1 MTNNHTNK
9 TLALLTVMRPQQW
22 IKNVFVCAPLLFSGR
37 FRDPAMCFKAALAFI
52 GFCLVSSAIYAI
64 NDVCDRTEDRRHPVK
79 KNRPI
84 ASGAVGA
91 GLALLF
97 SGILIILGLLLAVYI
112 NIFFLL
118 IVLLY
123 IFIHIAYSLI
133 LKHVAILDVMTIAG
147 GFVLRILGGSV
158 AIVVSPSHWLVLCT
172 IMISMFL
179 GFTKRRAELTSLDAD
194 SEYTRLVLRDY
205 STAFL
210 DQVISIV
217 TAATIVCYALYTVDA
232 HTLEVLGNR
241 GMLLTV
247 PSVMYGLFRYIYLI
261 YHRKKGQ
268 DPTDT
273 LIYDIPTICN
283 LIIWLIL
290 SLLVVNYGSQLHLFR

>member
-1 MTNNHTNK
+1 
-9 TLALLTVMRPQQW
+9 
-22 IKNVFVCAPLLFSGR
+22 
-37 FRDPAMCFKAALAFI
+37 DPAMCFRTALAFVS
-52 GFCLVSSAIYAI
+52 FCLVSSAIYAI

-91 GLALLF
+91 SLALLF
-97 SGILIILGLLLAVYI
+97 SGILIVLGLLLAGCI
-112 NIFFLL
+112 NRLL
-118 IVLLY
+118 LLVVLLY
-123 IFIHIAYSLI
+123 IVIHIAYSLK
-133 LKHVAILDVMTIAG
+133 LKHIVILDVMMIAG

-158 AIVVSPSHWLVLCT
+158 AIAVSPSHWLVLCT
-172 IMISMFL
+172 VMISMFL
-179 GFTKRRAELTSLDAD
+179 GFTKRRAELIALDTN

-217 TAATIVCYALYTVDA
+217 TAATIVCYTLYTVDA

-273 LIYDIPTICN
+273 LIYDIPIICN
-283 LIIWLIL
+283 LIVWLIL
-290 SLLVVNYGSQLHLFR
+290 SLLVVNYGSQLYLFR

>member
-22 IKNVFVCAPLLFSGR
+22 TKNVFVFAALLFSGQ
-37 FRDPAMCFKAALAFI
+37 FRDPAMCFRTALAFI
-52 GFCLVSSAIYAI
+52 VFCLVSSAIYAI
-64 NDVCDRTEDRRHPVK
+64 NDVCDRGEDRRHPVK

-84 ASGAVGA
+84 ASGAVGVN
-91 GLALLF
+91 LALLF
-97 SGILIILGLLLAVYI
+97 SGILIVLGLLLAGCI
-112 NIFFLL
+112 NKLL
-118 IVLLY
+118 LFVVSLY
-123 IFIHIAYSLI
+123 IVIHIAYSLKI
-133 LKHVAILDVMTIAG
+133 KHIVILDVMMIAG

-158 AIVVSPSHWLVLCT
+158 AIAVSPSHWLVLCT
-172 IMISMFL
+172 VMISMFL
-179 GFTKRRAELTSLDAD
+179 GFTKRRAELISLDAD

-217 TAATIVCYALYTVDA
+217 TAATIVCYALYTVDD

-261 YHRKKGQ
+261 YHHKKGQ

>member
-22 IKNVFVCAPLLFSGR
+22 IKNVFVCAPLLFSGQ
-37 FRDPAMCFKAALAFI
+37 FRDQAMCFRTALAFI
-52 GFCLVSSAIYAI
+52 GFCVVSSAIYAI
-64 NDVCDRTEDRRHPVK
+64 NDVCDRREDQQHPVK

-84 ASGAVGA
+84 ARGTVGVNS
-91 GLALLF
+91 ALLM
-97 SGILIILGLLLAVYI
+97 SGTLIILGLLLAGYI
-112 NIFFLL
+112 NTLFLA

-123 IFIHIAYSLI
+123 ILIHIVYSLI

-158 AIVVSPSHWLVLCT
+158 AIAVSPSHWLVLCT

-179 GFTKRRAELTSLDAD
+179 GFTKRRAELIALDAN
-194 SEYTRLVLRDY
+194 SEYTRLVLKDY

-232 HTLEVLGNR
+232 HTLEVLGSR

-247 PSVMYGLFRYIYLI
+247 PSVIYGLFRYIYLI

-268 DPTDT
+268 DPTIT
-273 LIYDIPTICN
+273 LFCDLPTICN
-283 LIIWLIL
+283 LIIWTIISFLI
-290 SLLVVNYGSQLHLFR
+290 VNYGSQLQLFK